1 MDQTQDE
8 MYRRGRVEIPK
19 YCCVIASK
27 MAATLLENPL
37 KYSASYEATVMYF

>member
-37 KYSASYEATVMYF
+37 KYSYEATVMCFLN